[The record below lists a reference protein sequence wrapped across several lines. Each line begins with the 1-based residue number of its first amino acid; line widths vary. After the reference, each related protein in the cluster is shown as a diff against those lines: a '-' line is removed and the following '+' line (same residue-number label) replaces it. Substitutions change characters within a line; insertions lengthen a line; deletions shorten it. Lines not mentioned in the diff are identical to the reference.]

1 MSRVIVVGAINV
13 DLVIS
18 AEKLPAPGETV
29 LGGDLGIFGGGKGA
43 NAAVAAARAG
53 AEVFLI
59 GSVGDDDF
67 GQGALESLKKD
78 GVNLDMVAVA
88 SEVTTGTALIA
99 VDSKGENQIILG
111 PGANDTLSPD
121 IVGKNLLSFLRQ
133 GDIVQISTEIPF
145 EVVSAA
151 AHSAK
156 NAGVRWI
163 LNPAPVVPNLWD
175 LFPLGPILTP
185 NEMELVSLVGELEGK
200 LPFGGEQISESLE
213 VLTARSGAPAIATLG
228 AEGCV
233 VRDPKSQGFQSFPV
247 QKSVNVVDTTG
258 AGDTFNGVLA
268 ACLSEGRTLT
278 SAVKVAMIAAGLSV
292 TKVGAREGMPLKSE
306 IVEAA
311 STE

>member
-175 LFPLGPILTP
+175 LLPLGPILTP
-185 NEMELVSLVGELEGK
+185 NEVELASLVGDVGAKLQFGK
-200 LPFGGEQISESLE
+200 EQISESLE
-213 VLTARSGAPAIATLG
+213 ILTARSGAPAIATLG
-228 AEGCV
+228 SEGCAIS
-233 VRDPKSQGFQSFPV
+233 DPSSRIFESFPV
-247 QKSVNVVDTTG
+247 KKRIRVVDTTG

-268 ACLSEGRTLT
+268 AGLSEGKTLT
-278 SAVKVAMIAAGLSV
+278 SAVKTAMVAAGLSV
-292 TKVGAREGMPLKSE
+292 MKVGAREGMPLKSE

-311 STE
+311 SKQ

>member
-175 LFPLGPILTP
+175 LLPLGPILTP
-185 NEMELVSLVGELEGK
+185 NEVELASLVGDVGAKLQFGK
-200 LPFGGEQISESLE
+200 EQISESLE
-213 VLTARSGAPAIATLG
+213 ILTARSGAPAIATLG
-228 AEGCV
+228 SEGCAIS
-233 VRDPKSQGFQSFPV
+233 DPSSRIFESFPV
-247 QKSVNVVDTTG
+247 KKRIRVVDTTG

-268 ACLSEGRTLT
+268 AGLSEGKTLT
-278 SAVKVAMIAAGLSV
+278 SAVKTAMVAAGLSV
-292 TKVGAREGMPLKSE
+292 MKVGAREGMPLKSA

-311 STE
+311 SKQ